1 MPTLTPTAPQISPD
15 AAGDA
20 AREQAQPSDGADA
33 RFAEA
38 LAHSGQLYYAAARMT
53 RNPADAEDLVQ
64 ETYARAYAS
73 FHQFKE
79 GTNLRAWL
87 HRILTNTFISSYRR
101 SKREPATSTAGV
113 EDWQLERAQAQVPGG
128 LRSAEELALDR
139 IPDRRITSAF
149 HELPY
154 DFRTAVYLA
163 DIEGFGYREIAAMMG
178 CPIGTVMSR
187 LHRGRSR
194 LRELLTDCL
203 ATRPGQEG
211 A

>member
-1 MPTLTPTAPQISPD
+1 MPALTTPAASREAVPD
-15 AAGDA
+15 AAHA
-20 AREQAQPSDGADA
+20 QARRDEDADA

-38 LAHSGQLYYAAARMT
+38 LAHSRQLYSAASRMT

-64 ETYARAYAS
+64 ETYARAFAS

-87 HRILTNTFISSYRR
+87 HRILTNTFISGHRR
-101 SKREPATSTAGV
+101 SKREPALAAAGI
-113 EDWQLERAQAQVPGG
+113 EDWELERAQVDAPGG

-139 IPDRRITSAF
+139 IPDARVTTAF
-149 HELPY
+149 RELPH
-154 DFRTAVYLA
+154 DFRMAVYLA
-163 DIEGFGYREIAAMMG
+163 DVEGFGYREIAAMMG

-194 LRELLTDCL
+194 LKEVLTERL
-203 ATRPGQEG
+203 AGHPGEEG

>member
-1 MPTLTPTAPQISPD
+1 MSPLTTPEAAHPQR
-15 AAGDA
+15 GDQTD
-20 AREQAQPSDGADA
+20 E

-38 LAHSGQLYYAAARMT
+38 LGHSRQLYSAASRMT
-53 RNPADAEDLVQ
+53 RNRADAEDLVQ

-87 HRILTNTFISSYRR
+87 HRILTNTFISSHRK
-101 SKREPATSTAGV
+101 SKREPALSTAGIA
-113 EDWQLERAQAQVPGG
+113 DWQLERAQLHTPGG

-139 IPDRRITSAF
+139 IPDARVTTAF
-149 HELPY
+149 RELPD
-154 DFRTAVYLA
+154 DFRLAVYLA
-163 DIEGFGYREIAAMMG
+163 DVEGYGYREIASMMG

-187 LHRGRSR
+187 LHRGRNR
-194 LRELLTDCL
+194 LRELLAERL
-203 ATRPGQEG
+203 VPWPGRDG